1 MNDSAASAPV
11 PAAVSSPPVPD
22 GTTASHVGGEVVRIS
37 VIISTRN
44 RAEQLPLCLEALM
57 RQRDLPSQA
66 YEVIVVDNASRDHT
80 RQVVGKIQQQS
91 DRVRY
96 LYEEKLGLSAARNA
110 GAAQARGEIIC
121 FVDDDAIPAPGFL
134 EEVLLSFENRRA
146 TCVGG
151 KIVAEWPD
159 GAAPAWFT
167 PRYAHVVAQTSFG
180 EAARRLAR
188 NEFPFG
194 ANIAFRREIFQS
206 LGGFDEN
213 LGKRAGNNIW
223 GEEIDLCHRLQ
234 GKGFAFF
241 YNPRALV
248 WHVVGRGR
256 ATEHYFIE
264 SIFGKGITEGHQK
277 LTHRGPAVFT
287 FYLLLKAARL
297 AVTSLCYLMAGPF
310 LSETRRFQLRC
321 MISWCTG
328 YLYFLAVRDP
338 DGSIRRSSEA
348 NEGILGSPAGP

>member
-1 MNDSAASAPV
+1 MSDSIASV
-11 PAAVSSPPVPD
+11 PAPGVVLSTPAPD
-22 GTTASHVGGEVVRIS
+22 GTTASPAGDGAVRIS
-37 VIISTRN
+37 VVISTRN
-44 RAEQLPLCLEALM
+44 RAEQLPLCLDALI
-57 RQRDLPSQA
+57 RQRDVMPEA

-80 RQVVGKIQQQS
+80 RRIVETAQRQS

-110 GAAQARGEIIC
+110 GAAQARGEILC
-121 FVDDDAIPAPGFL
+121 FVDDDAIPSPGFL
-134 EEVLLSFENRRA
+134 AEVLSSFEDRQA

-180 EAARRLAR
+180 ETARRLTR

-194 ANIAFRREIFQS
+194 ANIAFRKEVFQS

-223 GEEIDLCHRLQ
+223 GEEVDLCHRLQ
-234 GKGFAFF
+234 EKGFAFF

-256 ATEHYFIE
+256 ATEHYFVE
-264 SIFGKGITEGHQK
+264 SIFGKGITEGYQK

-287 FYLLLKAARL
+287 FYLLLKTARL
-297 AVTSLCYLMAGPF
+297 AGTSLGYLVAGPF
-310 LSETRRFQLRC
+310 LSETRRFRLRC

-328 YLYFLAVRDP
+328 YLYFLAVRDR
-338 DGSIRRSSEA
+338 DGSIRRSIE
-348 NEGILGSPAGP
+348 

>member
-1 MNDSAASAPV
+1 MNDNVAFISAPA
-11 PAAVSSPPVPD
+11 PQR
-22 GTTASHVGGEVVRIS
+22 TATGHAREGVVRIS
-37 VIISTRN
+37 VIVSTRD
-44 RAEQLPLCLEALM
+44 RAGQLPLCLEALIH
-57 RQRDLPSQA
+57 QENVAAEA

-80 RQVVGKIQQQS
+80 RQVVEEIQRQS
-91 DRVRY
+91 ERVCY

-110 GAAQARGEIIC
+110 GAAQACGEIIC
-121 FVDDDAIPAPGFL
+121 FVDDDAIPAPNYL
-134 EEVLLSFENRRA
+134 AEVVSSFENA
-146 TCVGG
+146 QAICVGG
-151 KIVAEWPD
+151 KIVASWPD
-159 GAAPAWFT
+159 GAAPTWFT

-180 EAARRLAR
+180 ETARRLAR
-188 NEFPFG
+188 DEFPFG
-194 ANIAFRREIFQS
+194 ANIAFRKEVFQA

-213 LGKRAGNNIW
+213 LGKRGGNNIW

-234 GKGFAFF
+234 EKGLSFF

-277 LTHRGPAVFT
+277 LAHRGAAVFT
-287 FYLLLKAARL
+287 LYLLLKAGRL
-297 AVTSLCYLMAGPF
+297 AVTSLYYLTAGAF
-310 LSETRRFQLRC
+310 LSDARRFQLRC

-338 DGSIRRSSEA
+338 GGSIRRATE
-348 NEGILGSPAGP
+348 

>member
-1 MNDSAASAPV
+1 MSDSVASASAP
-11 PAAVSSPPVPD
+11 PGVSSAPV
-22 GTTASHVGGEVVRIS
+22 AGGVAPGRARGEALRIS
-37 VIISTRN
+37 VIVSTHN
-44 RAEQLPLCLEALM
+44 RAEQLQLCLNALM
-57 RQRDLPSQA
+57 RQQDLAAQA

-80 RQVVGKIQQQS
+80 KQVVEDIRRQS
-91 DRVRY
+91 DWVRY

-110 GAAQARGEIIC
+110 GAAQARGEILC
-121 FVDDDAIPAPGFL
+121 FVDDDAIPSPNYLA
-134 EEVLLSFENRRA
+134 EVLSSFKDHQA

-159 GAAPAWFT
+159 GTAPPWFT

-180 EAARRLAR
+180 DTARRLVR

-194 ANIAFRREIFQS
+194 ANIAFRKEAFRA

-213 LGKRAGNNIW
+213 LGKCGGNNIW

-234 GKGFAFF
+234 EKGFAFF

-248 WHVVGRGR
+248 WHVVGRAR

-277 LTHRGPAVFT
+277 LAHRGAAVFA
-287 FYLLLKAARL
+287 FYLLLKAGRL
-297 AVTSLCYLMAGPF
+297 AVTSLYYLAAGAF
-310 LSETRRFQLRC
+310 LSDVRKFQLRC
-321 MISWCTG
+321 VISWCTG

-338 DGSIRRSSEA
+338 GGSISRSTE
-348 NEGILGSPAGP
+348 

>member
-1 MNDSAASAPV
+1 MSDSVASMPAPAPERTAIGHV
-11 PAAVSSPPVPD
+11 RD
-22 GTTASHVGGEVVRIS
+22 GAVRIS
-37 VIISTRN
+37 VIVSTRN
-44 RAEQLPLCLEALM
+44 RAEQLPLCLDALI
-57 RQRDLPSQA
+57 RQEDVAAGA

-80 RQVVGKIQQQS
+80 RQVVEKMQQQS
-91 DRVRY
+91 EQVRY

-110 GAAQARGEIIC
+110 GVAQARGAIIC
-121 FVDDDAIPAPGFL
+121 FVDDDAIPSPHYLA
-134 EEVLLSFENRRA
+134 EILSSFANCRA

-151 KIVAEWPD
+151 KIVAAWPD
-159 GAAPAWFT
+159 GAAPPWFT

-180 EAARRLAR
+180 EAARPLAR

-194 ANIAFRREIFQS
+194 ANIAFRKEVFQK

-213 LGKRAGNNIW
+213 LGKRGGNNIW

-234 GKGFAFF
+234 EMGFSFF

-297 AVTSLCYLMAGPF
+297 AVTSLYYLAAGAF
-310 LSETRRFQLRC
+310 LSDARKFQLRC
-321 MISWCTG
+321 LISWCTG

-338 DGSIRRSSEA
+338 GGSIRRSTE
-348 NEGILGSPAGP
+348 

>member
-1 MNDSAASAPV
+1 MSDSVASV
-11 PAAVSSPPVPD
+11 PAPAPERTAAGPAHDGVVS
-22 GTTASHVGGEVVRIS
+22 IS

-44 RAEQLPLCLEALM
+44 RAEQLPLCLDALIH
-57 RQRDLPSQA
+57 QEDVAAEA

-80 RQVVGKIQQQS
+80 RQVVEKMQRQS
-91 DRVRY
+91 ERVRY

-110 GAAQARGEIIC
+110 GAAQARGAFIC
-121 FVDDDAIPAPGFL
+121 FVDDDAIPSPHYLA
-134 EEVLLSFENRRA
+134 EVLSSFEDRRA

-151 KIVAEWPD
+151 RIVAAWPG
-159 GAAPAWFT
+159 GATPPWFT

-180 EAARRLAR
+180 ETARRLAR

-194 ANIAFRREIFQS
+194 ANIAFRKDVFQA

-213 LGKRAGNNIW
+213 LGKRGGNNIW

-234 GKGFAFF
+234 EKGFSFF

-248 WHVVGRGR
+248 WHVVGPGR
-256 ATEHYFIE
+256 ATEQYFIE
-264 SIFGKGITEGHQK
+264 SIFGKGITEGYQK
-277 LTHRGPAVFT
+277 LVHRGMAVFT
-287 FYLLLKAARL
+287 LYLLLKAGRL
-297 AVTSLCYLMAGPF
+297 AVTSLYYLTAGAF
-310 LSETRRFQLRC
+310 LPNARRFQLRC

-338 DGSIRRSSEA
+338 GGSIRRATE
-348 NEGILGSPAGP
+348 